1 MANLSQLQMPS
12 IDTGQLS
19 GKDGK
24 KIKSYL
30 FQIQEMLRYALNDID
45 EDNLSEELRSKIESG
60 GLSSEISQALDA
72 ITLRVTGLD
81 DAQAELKLTAEGLTS
96 QVEAQGGSARWNRR
110 PQALRRGWKP
120 PRAILPPWS
129 RRPPA

>member
-60 GLSSEISQALDA
+60 
-72 ITLRVTGLD
+72 D
-81 DAQAELKLTAEGLTS
+81 DALPEMTS
-96 QVEAQGGSARWNRR
+96 CYISTVYNEPS
-110 PQALRRGWKP
+110 L
-120 PRAILPPWS
+120 
-129 RRPPA
+129 

>member
-30 FQIQEMLRYALNDID
+30 FQMKSIDKRVRELRRAVEGVLNTYGLPLSID
-45 EDNLSEELRSKIESG
+45 ELVL
-60 GLSSEISQALDA
+60 
-72 ITLRVTGLD
+72 
-81 DAQAELKLTAEGLTS
+81 EGLLSTVRAQMERDS
-96 QVEAQGGSARWNRR
+96 DPEEAENG
-110 PQALRRGWKP
+110 KP
-120 PRAILPPWS
+120 KQS
-129 RRPPA
+129 